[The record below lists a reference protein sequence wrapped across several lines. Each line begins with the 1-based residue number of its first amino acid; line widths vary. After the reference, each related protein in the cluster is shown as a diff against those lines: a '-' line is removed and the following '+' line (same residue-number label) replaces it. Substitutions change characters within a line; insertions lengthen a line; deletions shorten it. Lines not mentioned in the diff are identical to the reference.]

1 MLKGCQK
8 EMIVLQ
14 PKENPLF
21 ESAYFILRRERP
33 RGGPASDMLA
43 EANRL
48 IGAGSG
54 YLQKRRRFGRLRP
67 FLWGALCGA
76 AICALIFLL
85 VSL

>member
-1 MLKGCQK
+1 MIKGCQK

-14 PKENPLF
+14 TKENPMF

-33 RGGPASDMLA
+33 MGGCAADMLA

-54 YLQKRRRFGRLRP
+54 YLQKRRRFGKVWP
-67 FLWGALCGA
+67 FLLGIFFGA
-76 AICALIFLL
+76 AICALLFLL
-85 VSL
+85 FGR

>member
-1 MLKGCQK
+1 MIKGCQK

-14 PKENPLF
+14 TKESQLF

-33 RGGPASDMLA
+33 APGQATDMLE

-54 YLQKRRRFGRLRP
+54 YMQRRRRRLGRLGA
-67 FLWGALCGA
+67 FLLGACFGA
-76 AICALIFLL
+76 AACAVLVLLLI
-85 VSL
+85 